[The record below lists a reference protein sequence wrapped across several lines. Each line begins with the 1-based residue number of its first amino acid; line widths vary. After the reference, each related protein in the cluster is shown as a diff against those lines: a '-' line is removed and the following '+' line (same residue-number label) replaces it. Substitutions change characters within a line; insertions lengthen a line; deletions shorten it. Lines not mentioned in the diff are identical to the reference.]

1 MGPDSEEGKGNKNM
15 PGRPLRSPISVL
27 FVPFLRV
34 KTLFHD
40 MREETPMVFL
50 SGDWPFFIFYFF
62 LVSGCPYLGV
72 TRLRHGDAGGTAA
85 GTTVGERS
93 SRTQLCSQGAQAA
106 GSRGRA
112 SPRPEE
118 PLELEE
124 RILIFTESHPCARYI
139 PGASTNVIP
148 FDPHNKSL
156 RSLSSLFKR

>member
-62 LVSGCPYLGV
+62 LVSGCPFLGV

-118 PLELEE
+118 PLGTGGENINIYREPPMCPV
-124 RILIFTESHPCARYI
+124 RPRRFYKCHPI
-139 PGASTNVIP
+139 
-148 FDPHNKSL
+148 
-156 RSLSSLFKR
+156 